1 MSKSEIWP
9 VEYQQLTPG
18 DILKERYRI
27 LELIGRG
34 GMGAVYQAE
43 DLRLEG
49 RLTAIKE
56 IILNFAESDE
66 QHDETRRQF
75 QREASTL
82 ARLDHPTLPK
92 VSDFFVIDGRDFLVM
107 DYIPGND
114 LRQVIEEAIIKQ
126 TFIAEKDLLNWA
138 NQIAEALIYLH
149 SQVPPILHRDIKPAN
164 IKITPNGFI
173 KVVDFGLVKL
183 LNPDEESR
191 TITVVQGR
199 GSVHYTPLEQYGGDA
214 GHTDIRSDVYAFSAT
229 LYHLATNRPPLE
241 AKQRFLAPRALQD
254 PRDFN
259 TALSERAAQ
268 AILWGMAM
276 HPDQRPKSIQ
286 ELREALLTEG
296 KRIPYRVRPGL
307 RRADS
312 VQQVIVYDPDLAKGN
327 VVLAVLATLLLIV
340 AIFVTFYSPII
351 S

>member
-1 MSKSEIWP
+1 MSKAEKLP
-9 VEYQQLTPG
+9 VEHQQLTPG

-34 GMGAVYQAE
+34 GMGSVYQAE

-56 IILNFAESDE
+56 IILNFNETNE
-66 QHDETRRQF
+66 QLNENRRQF

-107 DYIPGND
+107 DYIPGQD
-114 LRQVIEEAIIKQ
+114 LRQVIESAIIKQ
-126 TFIAEKDLLNWA
+126 TFISEKDILNWA
-138 NQIAEALIYLH
+138 GQIAEGLIYLH
-149 SQVPPILHRDIKPAN
+149 SQIPPILHRDIKPAN

-173 KVVDFGLVKL
+173 KLVDFGLVKL

-214 GHTDIRSDVYAFSAT
+214 GHTDVRSDVYAFSAT

-259 TALSERAAQ
+259 TALSERTAQ

-276 HPDQRPKSIQ
+276 HPDQRPKSIA

-296 KRIPYRVRPGL
+296 KRIPYRARPGL
-307 RRADS
+307 RRAGS
-312 VQQVIVYDPDLAKGN
+312 VQEVIVYDPDLAKGN
-327 VVLAVLATLLLIV
+327 VVLAILATLLLIL

-351 S
+351 